1 MSDSDS
7 AIGPGKGK
15 AATPE
20 LPTPILE
27 VLNLIKVFP
36 NGRTVLNGI
45 SFQVFPEE
53 TFVILGGSGCG
64 KSTLLNIL
72 IGVLEPTSGEVRIFG
87 ENLHRLQGDKL
98 KALHVRCGML
108 FQSGALIESLSLL
121 GNVHLP
127 LREHYRSVDPAV
139 LMETARLKLRMVG
152 LEEHGSKRPSGIS
165 GGMKKRVALARALAL
180 DPDLVFADEPTSGLD
195 PVSTQE
201 IDEMFMRLTRRI
213 GAAAI
218 VVTHDIASFFRI
230 AHRAIMLGS
239 ERDGALQGRIIL
251 QGDTQKFRA
260 SDHPIVRRFLDFDRG
275 GQDHLDAVA
284 KCPGGTVRS

>member
-1 MSDSDS
+1 MEPEIEAED
-7 AIGPGKGK
+7 
-15 AATPE
+15 AARSGSPA
-20 LPTPILE
+20 PILE
-27 VLNLIKVFP
+27 VINVTKRFP

-45 SFQVFPEE
+45 SFEVFPEE

-72 IGVLEPTSGEVRIFG
+72 IGVLPPSSGEIRIFG
-87 ENLHRLQGDKL
+87 RDLRAMNGEQL
-98 KALHVRCGML
+98 KEMHVRCGML

-127 LREHYRSVDPAV
+127 LREHYRKMDPAI
-139 LMETARLKLRMVG
+139 LTETARLKLRMVG
-152 LEEHGSKRPSGIS
+152 LEEHGLKRPSGIS

-201 IDEMFMRLTRRI
+201 IDEMFIRLTRRI
-213 GAAAI
+213 GAAAV

-230 AHRAIMLGS
+230 AHRAVMLGG
-239 ERDGALQGRIIL
+239 ERDGELQGRVIM
-251 QGDTQKFRA
+251 QGDPDEFRA
-260 SDHPIVRRFLDFDRG
+260 STNPIVKRFFSLG
-275 GQDHLDAVA
+275 
-284 KCPGGTVRS
+284 PGRLVDGPF

>member
-1 MSDSDS
+1 MNIGKSDVEEGI
-7 AIGPGKGK
+7 AGVKEIQ
-15 AATPE
+15 A
-20 LPTPILE
+20 PILE
-27 VLNLIKVFP
+27 VVNVTKVFP

-45 SFQVFPEE
+45 SFEVYPEE

-72 IGVLEPTSGEVRIFG
+72 IGVLPATSGEIRVFG
-87 ENLHRLQGDKL
+87 QKLHELEGRRLKEML
-98 KALHVRCGML
+98 VRCGML

-127 LREHYRSVDPAV
+127 LREHYRQMDPAI
-139 LMETARLKLRMVG
+139 LSETARLKLRMVG

-201 IDEMFMRLTRRI
+201 IDEMFIRLTRRI
-213 GAAAI
+213 GAAAV

-230 AHRAIMLGS
+230 AHRAIMLGG
-239 ERDGALQGRIIL
+239 ERDGELQGRIIM
-251 QGDTQKFRA
+251 QGKPDDFRN
-260 SDHPIVRRFLDFDRG
+260 SDHPVVRRFLNFG
-275 GQDHLDAVA
+275 GA
-284 KCPGGTVRS
+284 KNS

>member
-1 MSDSDS
+1 MSN
-7 AIGPGKGK
+7 
-15 AATPE
+15 
-20 LPTPILE
+20 PTVEEAESKTQDEPVPVLE
-27 VLNLIKVFP
+27 VLNLTKIFP

-45 SFQVFPEE
+45 SFKVYPEE

-72 IGVLEPTSGEVRIFG
+72 IGVLEPTSGQVRIFG
-87 ENLHRLQGDKL
+87 QDLHRLKGERL
-98 KALHVRCGML
+98 RELHVRCGML

-127 LREHYRSVDPAV
+127 LREHYRGVDPAV
-139 LMETARLKLRMVG
+139 LFETARLKLRMVG
-152 LEEHGSKRPSGIS
+152 LEEHGAKRPSGIS

-201 IDEMFMRLTRRI
+201 IDEMFIRLTRRI
-213 GAAAI
+213 GAAAV

-230 AHRAIMLGS
+230 GHRAIMLGG
-239 ERDGALQGRIIL
+239 ERDGVLQGRIII
-251 QGDTQKFRA
+251 QGSPEQFRA
-260 SDHPIVRRFLDFDRG
+260 SDHPVVQRFLDFGRG
-275 GQDHLDAVA
+275 GF
-284 KCPGGTVRS
+284 SS

>member
-1 MSDSDS
+1 MSTT
-7 AIGPGKGK
+7 
-15 AATPE
+15 ATGAE
-20 LPTPILE
+20 DGGTETPLAEAREPVLE
-27 VLNLIKVFP
+27 VSNLTKSFP

-45 SFQVFPEE
+45 SFKVFPEE

-72 IGVLEPTSGEVRIFG
+72 IGVLEPTSGQVRIFG
-87 ENLHRLQGDKL
+87 QDLHRLKGAQL
-98 KALHVRCGML
+98 KELHIRCGML

-127 LREHYRSVDPAV
+127 LREHYRGLDAAV

-152 LEEHGSKRPSGIS
+152 LEDHGSKRPSGIS

-201 IDEMFMRLTRRI
+201 IDEMFIRLTRRI
-213 GAAAI
+213 GAAAV

-230 AHRAIMLGS
+230 AHRAIMLGG
-239 ERDGALQGRIIL
+239 ERDGALQGQIIM
-251 QGDTQKFRA
+251 QGDPQQFRA
-260 SDHPIVRRFLDFDRG
+260 SDHPVVRRFLDFGRG
-275 GQDHLDAVA
+275 GF
-284 KCPGGTVRS
+284 SS

>member
-1 MSDSDS
+1 MSDSDA
-7 AIGPGKGK
+7 AIGLEGKNAG
-15 AATPE
+15 AAIPE
-20 LPTPILE
+20 VQTPILE
-27 VLNLIKVFP
+27 VVNLTKIFP

-45 SFQVFPEE
+45 SFKVFPEE

-87 ENLHRLQGDKL
+87 EDLHQLKGQKL
-98 KALHVRCGML
+98 KELHVRCGML

-127 LREHYRSVDPAV
+127 LREHYRRVDPAV
-139 LMETARLKLRMVG
+139 LIETARLKLRMVG

-201 IDEMFMRLTRRI
+201 IDEMFIRLTRRI

-230 AHRAIMLGS
+230 AHRAIMLGA
-239 ERDGALQGRIIL
+239 ERDGSLQGRIIL

-275 GQDHLDAVA
+275 QDI
-284 KCPGGTVRS
+284 S